1 MSRTSTILIFTFI
14 AVLLVSLMGTAAFV
28 LGRAYFTITDSDTV
42 ISTPLPLVTAT
53 ATATAV
59 PGDATATVTATLGAT
74 AVPNATVTPLVTTV
88 PATTISVSTTAVQYV
103 KALADVNMRSGPGT
117 SYSIIG
123 WVAAGQTAKVTGI
136 SIDNSW
142 WRVVCPDSTIGNCWV
157 TAGTQYTQ
165 PTEAPGNNPTAT
177 PTSTACTNSASLI
190 ADVSV
195 PDGAQ
200 FAPVSGFNKIWR
212 IKNTGTC
219 TWDSS
224 YQIVHAGGNLMGA
237 VSSYLPLRD
246 TVFPGQTIDLTISM
260 VSPAT
265 AGNYQSDWKLQNSK
279 GQLFGV
285 GRNNSP
291 FWVKITV
298 TGSQTTTISG
308 LIYQDINQNG
318 AYESGEPLMANREVW
333 LAPGTACHV
342 RNQAVATA
350 ISGGDGHYNLSGSF
364 NGSYC
369 LGLPGNDGLNDVTGL
384 TLTPGQVLNN
394 INLKAPVPNSSIS
407 GYVWS
412 DYCKIIDNGAF
423 TEGNC
428 VPNGTGSFRAD
439 GMIQPTESNISGVTV
454 LLQLGA
460 CPNNNAVA
468 VSSVT
473 DASGRYTFGNLTP
486 GTYCVSINA
495 TDNANATKLLPGD
508 WTFPTNSIWYHELTL
523 QAGAQAYSVNF
534 GWDYQLD

>member
-1 MSRTSTILIFTFI
+1 
-14 AVLLVSLMGTAAFV
+14 
-28 LGRAYFTITDSDTV
+28 
-42 ISTPLPLVTAT
+42 
-53 ATATAV
+53 
-59 PGDATATVTATLGAT
+59 
-74 AVPNATVTPLVTTV
+74 
-88 PATTISVSTTAVQYV
+88 
-103 KALADVNMRSGPGT
+103 MRSGPGT
-117 SYSIIG
+117 SYNIIG
-123 WVAAGQTAKVTGI
+123 WVATGQTAKVTGI

-165 PTEAPGNNPTAT
+165 PTSAPGNNPTAT

-200 FAPVSGFNKIWR
+200 FAPASGFNKTWR

-224 YQIVHAGGNLMGA
+224 YLIVHAGGNLMGA
-237 VSSYLPLRD
+237 VSSYFPLRD

-291 FWVKITV
+291 FWAKITV
-298 TGSQTTTISG
+298 TASQTTIISG
-308 LIYQDINQNG
+308 LVYQDTNSSGGYNNG
-318 AYESGEPLMANREVW
+318 DTLMSNREVW
-333 LAPGTACHV
+333 LVPETDCNV

-350 ISGGDGHYNLSGSF
+350 LTGGDGRFTLSGNF
-364 NGSYC
+364 NGNYC
-369 LGLPGNDGLNDVTGL
+369 LALPGNGGLEDVISL
-384 TLTPGQVLNN
+384 ALAPGQVLNS
-394 INLKAPVPNSSIS
+394 IYLRAAIPNSSIS
-407 GYVWS
+407 GYVWN

-428 VPNGTGSFRAD
+428 VPNGSGSFRAD
-439 GMIQPTESNISGVTV
+439 GMIQPTESNISGITV
-454 LLQLGA
+454 LLQLGT

-486 GTYCVSINA
+486 GTYCVSIIA

-508 WTFPTNSIWYHELTL
+508 WTFPTNSIWYQELTL
-523 QAGAQAYSVNF
+523 QPGAQAYSVNF